1 MRLHCKCGV
10 CSTDFESAAHTPYTA
25 EVLFRKMKE
34 RGFEAVQFSFS
45 SIAETDFT
53 PNGQIEIPAV
63 IPSAAIRA
71 VAENAEKYGI
81 PVEVINGTFNMAHP
95 DRGIRE
101 EGICR
106 FEILCRA
113 AKELGAK
120 YISLCS
126 GTRNADH
133 LWSPHSDNDTQEAW
147 NDMLDT
153 VSRCTKI
160 AEEYGITLAVESEAS
175 NIISTPERAR
185 RLMDTV
191 GSPNLKMI
199 LDCANL
205 FHAGEAHKENVRE
218 ILEHAFALY
227 GDDIVLAHGK
237 DIREGDGID
246 FCGTGLGIVDF
257 AYTAALLEQ
266 YDFTGNM
273 FLHGIYD
280 ENDMVR
286 AREHWLASVR

>member
-10 CSTDFESAAHTPYTA
+10 CSTDFESAAHTPYAA

-34 RGFEAVQFSFS
+34 RGFEAVQFAFS

-63 IPSAAIRA
+63 IPSAAIQA
-71 VAENAEKYGI
+71 VRENAEKYGI

-133 LWSPHSDNDTQEAW
+133 LWSPHPDNDTQEAW

-205 FHAGEAHKENVRE
+205 FHAGKAHKENVRE

-227 GDDIVLAHGK
+227 GNDIVLAHGK

-257 AYTAALLEQ
+257 AYTAALLAKHN
-266 YDFTGNM
+266 FTGNM